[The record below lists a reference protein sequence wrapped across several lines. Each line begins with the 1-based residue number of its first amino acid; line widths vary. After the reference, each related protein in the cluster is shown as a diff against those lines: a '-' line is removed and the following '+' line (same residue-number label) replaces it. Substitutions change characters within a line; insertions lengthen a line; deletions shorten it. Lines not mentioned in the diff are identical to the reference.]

1 MGPVSQSFAPSQVG
15 SKDLMCKL
23 HSQSH
28 LLMAITRQGVWV
40 VTVMGGGLNPEEI
53 AKILQC

>member
-1 MGPVSQSFAPSQVG
+1 
-15 SKDLMCKL
+15 MCKL